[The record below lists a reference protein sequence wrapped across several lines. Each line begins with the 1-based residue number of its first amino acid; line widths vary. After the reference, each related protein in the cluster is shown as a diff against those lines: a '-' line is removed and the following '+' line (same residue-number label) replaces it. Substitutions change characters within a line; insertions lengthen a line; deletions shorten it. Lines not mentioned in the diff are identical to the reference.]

1 MVSVTIPHGIRN
13 RAGGL
18 GLHVTCG
25 VVGLAVAFAVVAAW
39 TPTIAEP
46 VSRAF
51 GLLSTT
57 TIVLSLLVCWV
68 ALWIGME
75 VAVDRL
81 SE

>member
-1 MVSVTIPHGIRN
+1 MVSVTIPHGIRD

-25 VVGLAVAFAVVAAW
+25 AVGLVVAVAAVAAW
-39 TPTIAEP
+39 VPAIAEP

-57 TIVLSLLVCWV
+57 TIVLSLLVCWLV
-68 ALWIGME
+68 LWIGME